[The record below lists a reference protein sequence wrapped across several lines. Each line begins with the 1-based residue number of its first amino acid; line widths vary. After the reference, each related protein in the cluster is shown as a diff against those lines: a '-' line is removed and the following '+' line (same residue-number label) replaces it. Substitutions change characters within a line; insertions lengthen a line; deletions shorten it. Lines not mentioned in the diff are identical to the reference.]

1 MTFTANATPDESGNA
16 ESGNSAAAGRQS
28 EAAAGHDTD
37 SHGTNRHG
45 PEEVAILTLP
55 ASGAYV
61 AILRT
66 TTAGIAARLGFGLD
80 AIEDLR
86 IGVDEA
92 CTLLLSESP
101 REITCGF
108 SSDGLG
114 VTIVMSMRPAAAEQ
128 HEDSP
133 RRWRETFAWQVLTSL
148 TDDVAVDESAG
159 QLAIRLRKDFV

>member
-1 MTFTANATPDESGNA
+1 MTFSADAIHDDSGRPS
-16 ESGNSAAAGRQS
+16 ERSVGR
-28 EAAAGHDTD
+28 
-37 SHGTNRHG
+37 R

-92 CTLLLSESP
+92 CTLLLGESP

-114 VTIVMSMRPAAAEQ
+114 VTIVMSMGPVSPESRDATQ
-128 HEDSP
+128 SREDGP
-133 RRWRETFAWQVLTSL
+133 RRWQGTFAWQVLTSL
-148 TDDVAVDESAG
+148 TDEVSIDESDG
-159 QLAIRLRKDFV
+159 QLAIRLRKDFG